1 VSTTISVDR
10 DRCKKDGLCASACP
24 ARIFV
29 WEKRT
34 YPRVRDAIM
43 CCWCGQCMAVCPSGA
58 IEHSRLD
65 PERFERIDHR
75 STLDPE
81 ELTEFLRQRRSVRV
95 YKDRPVERE
104 LVEKV
109 CTSAGYAPSGAF
121 QGVGWVRKVTVV
133 SGPAK
138 MQSLKE
144 ATVLYMR
151 KLEKLLKSPFM
162 KVMARFSDDA
172 KGGMMT
178 LPDAS
183 MRIAEWEAGRDAITY
198 DAPAA
203 VFVSASTGSTT
214 PREDCDAALMN
225 ILLSAHAH
233 GLGACWNG
241 WLAHAAAADHVSG
254 ADALR
259 KLLGLP
265 ADHRIVEAATLGWP
279 GMKLH
284 SVPQRETD
292 ITWIE

>member
-1 VSTTISVDR
+1 MGTTISVDQ

-29 WEKRT
+29 WEKKHFPT
-34 YPRVRDAIM
+34 VRDADQ
-43 CCWCGQCMAVCPSGA
+43 CCWCGQCMAVCPGGA

-65 PERFERIDHR
+65 PGRFQKIHHR
-75 STLDPE
+75 TDLDPDVF
-81 ELTEFLRQRRSVRV
+81 TEFLVQRRSVRV

-104 LVEKV
+104 LLEKV
-109 CTSAGYAPSGAF
+109 CRAAGYAPSGAF

-133 SGPAK
+133 TGPEK
-138 MQSLKE
+138 MQELRE
-144 ATVLYMR
+144 ATLLYIR
-151 KLEKLLKSPFM
+151 KIEKLMKSSFM
-162 KVMARFSDDA
+162 KVLSRFSDEA
-172 KGGMMT
+172 RGGMMT

-183 MRIAEWEAGRDAITY
+183 MRIAEWKEGRDAITY
-198 DAPAA
+198 DAPVA
-203 VFVSASTGSTT
+203 VFVSASTRSTT
-214 PREDCDAALMN
+214 PHEDCDAALMN

-241 WLAHAAAADHVSG
+241 WLGNAAVAEHVSG
-254 ADALR
+254 ADALK

-265 ADHRIVEAATLGWP
+265 EDHRIVEAATLGWP

-284 SVPQRETD
+284 SVPQRETE